1 MSRPFGH
8 NRVVPRRKD
17 QAARRLQVQEAAERA
32 LARHGAE
39 NVRVADVAREA
50 GLSTSAVLYYYGT
63 RTELIR
69 EAFRRAFDRFVANRR
84 QLVRSIDDPVARL
97 DAVIRDG
104 FPSGH
109 DDAEVVTLYTGIQAI
124 RDDPDLAD
132 LVRKVTEEQVT
143 LYREILMEGSA
154 AGTFHLAG
162 DPDDIARNLV
172 ALEDAYGL
180 YAVGSGFPV
189 EAGLRLTRAFA
200 EMAIGRPI

>member
-1 MSRPFGH
+1 
-8 NRVVPRRKD
+8 
-17 QAARRLQVQEAAERA
+17 VQEAAERA